1 MNFADFAGSR
11 GMKVLAPLGKQ
22 EEKLCLVET
31 AEGERR
37 VLRRYP
43 GTAAPCRLLLSE
55 APISQ
60 LPQVYACY
68 DRDGDVI
75 SEEEYLE
82 GMCLSELLCR
92 RLLTVSQTAA
102 VIAEVCRALELLHGL
117 GLVHRDLKPENVM
130 LTREGRVVLLDLD
143 AASPL
148 EGAPDTNTTLLGTVG
163 YAAPEQFGFSRCD
176 ARADIFALGVMMNV
190 MLTGEHPSVRVAKG
204 RMGRIIQRC
213 IQTNADRRY
222 PSVTALC
229 RQLPKA
235 AALHQCPLCGA
246 VSPGDCLWCGGP
258 ARKTSNAYGRA
269 ALALSLAALA
279 VSAAALAAAVGF
291 SGSAAGQHGT
301 KGETIQEQLIRDWT
315 AVELLSPT
323 PLELSGQWPAEK
335 SLPYRVPFSYDLDE
349 DGTPET
355 YFFALVEFYPH
366 DGRIDIVQRG
376 TWHLE
381 KWEQYKRFFMPAICR
396 EEESG
401 GFVPVPEL
409 ATLLTEPELRVYFMG
424 EKPETPLSVCLM
436 PEMESGQWQTA
447 MEITCSG
454 ENSGSWIM
462 YCQAKLAGEE
472 AEAAMVLTIEK
483 NVSD

>member
-213 IQTNADRRY
+213 IQTNADHRY

-235 AALHQCPLCGA
+235 AALHQCSLCGA

-258 ARKTSNAYGRA
+258 ATAVQKGRTA
-269 ALALSLAALA
+269 VVLSAAALA
-279 VSAAALAAAVGF
+279 VSAAALGTVVYE
-291 SGSAAGQHGT
+291 SAAHNQTAAHDSAAQP
-301 KGETIQEQLIRDWT
+301 ELHLDWS
-315 AVELLSPT
+315 AVEIQKQVPVEIAGS
-323 PLELSGQWPAEK
+323 WPADKEI
-335 SLPYRVPFSYDLDE
+335 PYRVPFLYDLDG
-349 DGTPET
+349 DGTKEQ
-355 YFFALVEFYPH
+355 FFFTLAEFYSSSVQ
-366 DGRIDIVQRG
+366 IDIVQHG
-376 TWHLE
+376 TWGMTDG
-381 KWEQYKRFFMPAICR
+381 QQMKRFFMPVICR
-396 EEESG
+396 MTEDG
-401 GFVPVPEL
+401 VYVPVPEL
-409 ATLLTEPELRVYFMG
+409 AELLTAPELQVYSMG
-424 EKPETPLSVCLM
+424 ETPEKPVSAELL
-436 PEMESGQWQTA
+436 PEMEYNLWQVGLA
-447 MEITCSG
+447 LTCSA
-454 ENSGSWIM
+454 ENTGNWVIV
-462 YCQAKLAGEE
+462 CRADLAGAQ
-472 AEAAMVLTIEK
+472 AEAAMVVTIEK
-483 NVSD
+483 IVSD